1 MTVIAERLGESAIR
15 SKQRDG
21 AAATMVGLSA
31 FASLVIAALLG
42 VAIWLSFAQGT
53 PGDYH
58 LGYSLAHYRAIFL
71 SAFTYRVVANTFL
84 FSAIALAVALVFG
97 LPMAWLIERT
107 DLPGKRVVFTLL
119 AVALLIPGFSVALG
133 WLFLLN
139 PRIGLINLGL
149 EALFGLHAAPFNI
162 SSMLGMGIVEGLS
175 LAPVAFVMTA
185 IVFRSMDSS
194 LDEAARVGGAGIG
207 QSLWRITLPL
217 AWPGVFAA
225 SIYIFT
231 IGFGTFDVPAI
242 LGLQARIFTFSTYVY
257 LQISPTDGLPDYG
270 GVAALSVFML
280 ALAAGFSAWYNRV
293 QRQAPRY
300 AVVTGKAYRPA
311 LIRLG
316 RRRWLAIAFIGL
328 YLVISQLLPIL
339 TLLWS
344 AGLPYLRPV
353 NAAAFASL
361 SLDNFRNLPQGLVM
375 SGIGISAALMLL
387 VPTITLVLSVAL
399 SWVVLRS
406 RLRLRALFDFF
417 AFLPHAVP
425 KIVFSVAAWLLALFV
440 LRNLLPIYGTIWI
453 LVPVY
458 VVATLSY
465 GTRMINGALI
475 QIHRE
480 LEESA
485 TVAGAGLAGI
495 LRSVLLP
502 LLRPAILYSWLWI
515 ALLSYREL
523 TIPVV
528 LSTNDNQ
535 PLSVIVWSFV
545 LSSSYGLGSAV
556 AVTML
561 FLMLPILGIYAVIA
575 RGAGIAPAR

>member
-1 MTVIAERLGESAIR
+1 MTAIAERFAENAVKPR
-15 SKQRDG
+15 RRDG
-21 AAATMVGLSA
+21 AAAVMVTLSILA
-31 FASLVIAALLG
+31 CLVIAVLLG
-42 VAIWLSFAQGT
+42 VAIWLSFAEGT

-58 LGYSLAHYRAIFL
+58 LGYTLTHYEEVFL
-71 SAFTYRVVANTFL
+71 SPFTYRVIGNTVL
-84 FSAIALAVALVFG
+84 FSAIALAVALAFG
-97 LPMAWLIERT
+97 LPLAWLVERT
-107 DLPGKRVVFTLL
+107 DLPGKRLIFSLL
-119 AVALLIPGFSVALG
+119 AIALLIPGFSVALG

-139 PRIGLINLGL
+139 PRIGLINVMLQS
-149 EALFGLHAAPFNI
+149 LFGLKTAPFNI
-162 SSMLGMGIVEGLS
+162 ASLLGMGLVEGLS
-175 LAPVAFVMTA
+175 LAPLAFVMTA
-185 IVFRSMDSS
+185 IVFRAVDPT
-194 LDEAARVGGAGIG
+194 LDEAARIGGASVW
-207 QSLWRITLPL
+207 QSLRRVAIPL
-217 AWPGVFAA
+217 AWPGVLAA
-225 SIYIFT
+225 SLYIFT

-257 LQISPTDGLPDYG
+257 MQISPSDGLPEYG
-270 GVAALSVFML
+270 GVATLSVFML
-280 ALAAGFSAWYNRV
+280 VLALGFSVWYGRV

-316 RRRWLAIAFIGL
+316 RWRWLAIAFVAL
-328 YLVISQLLPIL
+328 YLMVSQLLPIL

-344 AGLPYLRPV
+344 SGLPFLRPV
-353 NAAAFASL
+353 SSAAFASL
-361 SLDNFRNLPQGLVM
+361 SLKNFRDLPEGLVFG
-375 SGIGISAALMLL
+375 GIGISAALMLL
-387 VPTITLVLSVAL
+387 VPTITLTLSVAL

-406 RLRLRALFDFF
+406 RLRWRAVFDFF

-440 LRNLLPIYGTIWI
+440 LRDVLPIYGTIWI

-465 GTRMINGALI
+465 GTRMVNGALI

-485 TVAGAGLAGI
+485 MVAGAGLAAT
-495 LRSVLLP
+495 LRTVLVP
-502 LLRPAILYSWLWI
+502 LLRPAILYAWIWI
-515 ALLSYREL
+515 ALLTYREL

-535 PLSVIVWSFV
+535 PLSVIVWSLV
-545 LSSSYGLGSAV
+545 LSNSSGQASAV

-561 FLMLPILGIYAVIA
+561 ALMLPILFVYATIA
-575 RGAGIAPAR
+575 RRAGITRI

>member
-1 MTVIAERLGESAIR
+1 MTAIAERLAENAVKPR
-15 SKQRDG
+15 RREG
-21 AAATMVGLSA
+21 AAAVMVALSI
-31 FASLVIAALLG
+31 FACIVIAALLG
-42 VAIWLSFAQGT
+42 VAIWLSFAEGT

-58 LGYSLAHYRAIFL
+58 LGYTLAHYEEIFL
-71 SAFTYRVVANTFL
+71 TPFTYRVIGNTAL
-84 FSAIALAVALVFG
+84 FSAIALAVALAFG
-97 LPMAWLIERT
+97 LPLAWLVERT
-107 DLPGKRVVFTLL
+107 DLPGKRTIFSLL
-119 AVALLIPGFSVALG
+119 AIALLIPGFAVALG

-139 PRIGLINLGL
+139 PRVGLLNIALQS
-149 EALFGLHAAPFNI
+149 LFGLKAAPFNI
-162 SSMLGMGIVEGLS
+162 ASLLGMGLVEGLS
-175 LAPVAFVMTA
+175 LAPLAFVMTA
-185 IVFRSMDSS
+185 IVIRAIDPA
-194 LDEAARVGGAGIG
+194 LDEAARVGGAGVW
-207 QSLWRITLPL
+207 QTLRRVTIPL
-217 AWPGVFAA
+217 AWPGVLAA
-225 SIYIFT
+225 GLYIFT

-242 LGLQARIFTFSTYVY
+242 LGLQARIFTFSTYVFM
-257 LQISPTDGLPDYG
+257 QVSPSDGLPEYG
-270 GVAALSVFML
+270 GVATLSVFML
-280 ALAAGFSAWYNRV
+280 MLALGFSAWYNRV

-300 AVVTGKAYRPA
+300 AVVTGKSYRPA
-311 LIRLG
+311 LIKLG
-316 RRRWLAIAFIGL
+316 HLRPLAVAFVL
-328 YLVISQLLPIL
+328 FYLTVSQLLPIL

-344 AGLPYLRPV
+344 SGLPFLRPV
-353 NAAAFASL
+353 SSAAFAGL
-361 SLDNFRNLPQGLVM
+361 SLKNFRDLPEGLVL
-375 SGIGISAALMLL
+375 SGLGITARLMLL
-387 VPTITLVLSVAL
+387 VPTITLTLSVAL

-406 RLRLRALFDFF
+406 RLRWRAVFDFF

-440 LRNLLPIYGTIWI
+440 LRDIVPIYGTIWI

-485 TVAGAGLAGI
+485 MVAGAGLGST

-502 LLRPAILYSWLWI
+502 LLRPAIFYAWIWI

-535 PLSVIVWSFV
+535 PLSVIVWSLV
-545 LSSSYGLGSAV
+545 LSNSSGQASAV

-561 FLMLPILGIYAVIA
+561 AVMLPVLLLYATIT
-575 RGAGIAPAR
+575 RRAGITRV

>member
-1 MTVIAERLGESAIR
+1 MTAIAERLAETAVKPR
-15 SKQRDG
+15 RRDG
-21 AAATMVGLSA
+21 AAAAMVALSILA
-31 FASLVIAALLG
+31 CLVIAALLG
-42 VAIWLSFAQGT
+42 VAIWLSFAEGT

-58 LGYSLAHYRAIFL
+58 LGYTLAHYEEIF
-71 SAFTYRVVANTFL
+71 SSPFTYRVIGNTVA
-84 FSAIALAVALVFG
+84 FSAIALAVALAFG
-97 LPMAWLIERT
+97 LPLAWLVERT
-107 DLPGKRVVFTLL
+107 DLPGKRLIFTLL
-119 AVALLIPGFSVALG
+119 AIALLIPGFSVALG

-139 PRIGLINLGL
+139 PRIGLLNVALQS
-149 EALFGLHAAPFNI
+149 LFGLKTAPFNI
-162 SSMLGMGIVEGLS
+162 ASLLGMGLVEGLS
-175 LAPVAFVMTA
+175 LAPLAFVMTA
-185 IVFRSMDSS
+185 IVFRAVDPT
-194 LDEAARVGGAGIG
+194 LDEAARIGGASMW
-207 QSLWRITLPL
+207 QSLRRVTIPL
-217 AWPGVFAA
+217 AWPGVLAA
-225 SIYIFT
+225 SLYIFT

-257 LQISPTDGLPDYG
+257 MQISPSDGLPEYG
-270 GVAALSVFML
+270 GVATLSVFML
-280 ALAAGFSAWYNRV
+280 VLALAFSAWYSRV

-316 RRRWLAIAFIGL
+316 RFRWLALAFVSL
-328 YLVISQLLPIL
+328 YLIVSQLLPIL

-344 AGLPYLRPV
+344 AGLPFLRPV
-353 NAAAFASL
+353 SRAAFASL
-361 SLDNFRNLPQGLVM
+361 SLKNFHDLPNGLVM
-375 SGIGISAALMLL
+375 SGLGISAALMLL
-387 VPTITLVLSVAL
+387 VPTITLMLSVAL

-406 RLRLRALFDFF
+406 RLRWRAVFDFF

-440 LRNLLPIYGTIWI
+440 LRDVLPIYGTIWI

-485 TVAGAGLAGI
+485 MVAGAGLAAI
-495 LRSVLLP
+495 LRAVLLP
-502 LLRPAILYSWLWI
+502 LLQPAILYAWI
-515 ALLSYREL
+515 WVALLSYREL

-535 PLSVIVWSFV
+535 PLSVIVWSLV
-545 LSSSYGLGSAV
+545 LSNSSGQASAV

-561 FLMLPILGIYAVIA
+561 ALMLPVLFVYATIA
-575 RGAGIAPAR
+575 RRAGIARI

>member
-1 MTVIAERLGESAIR
+1 MTAIAERLAERRGTAPRREWAAIV
-15 SKQRDG
+15 
-21 AAATMVGLSA
+21 MLGLSI
-31 FASLVIAALLG
+31 FASLIIAALLG
-42 VAIWLSFAQGT
+42 VAIWLSFADGT

-58 LGYSLAHYRAIFL
+58 LGYTVAHYREIFF
-71 SAFTYRVVANTFL
+71 SAFTYRVIRNTVL

-97 LPMAWLIERT
+97 LPIAWLIERT
-107 DLPGKRVVFTLL
+107 DFPAKRLVFTLL

-139 PRIGLINLGL
+139 PHIGLINVAL
-149 EALFGLHAAPFNI
+149 ESLFGLPTAPFNI
-162 SSMLGMGIVEGLS
+162 ASLLGMGIVEGLS
-175 LAPVAFVMTA
+175 LAPLAFVMTA
-185 IVFRSMDSS
+185 VVFRSMDSS
-194 LDEAARVGGAGIG
+194 LDEAARIGGAGIW
-207 QSLWRITLPL
+207 QSLRRVTIPL
-217 AWPGVFAA
+217 AWPGVLAA
-225 SIYIFT
+225 SLYIFT

-257 LQISPTDGLPDYG
+257 MQISPSDGLPEYG
-270 GVAALSVFML
+270 GVATLSVFML
-280 ALAAGFSAWYNRV
+280 VLALAFSAWYNRV

-311 LIRLG
+311 LIHLG
-316 RRRWLAIAFIGL
+316 RLRWLAIAFVAL
-328 YLVISQLLPIL
+328 YLVVSQLLPIL

-353 NAAAFASL
+353 DAAAVASL
-361 SLDNFRNLPQGLVM
+361 SLKNFRDLPQGLVS
-375 SGIGISAALMLL
+375 SGLGNSAMLMLL
-387 VPTITLVLSVAL
+387 VPTITVILSVAM

-406 RLRLRALFDFF
+406 RIRWRALFDFF

-440 LRNLLPIYGTIWI
+440 LRDFLPIYGTIWI
-453 LVPVY
+453 LLPVY
-458 VVATLSY
+458 VIATLSY

-485 TVAGAGLAGI
+485 MVGGASLTGT
-495 LRSVLLP
+495 LRAVLLP
-502 LLRPAILYSWLWI
+502 LLRPAILYSWIWI

-535 PLSVIVWSFV
+535 PLSVIVWSLV
-545 LSSSYGLGSAV
+545 LSNSSGQASAV
-556 AVTML
+556 AVMML
-561 FLMLPILGIYAVIA
+561 VLMLPILLVYAAIA
-575 RGAGIAPAR
+575 RRAGIVSSR

>member
-1 MTVIAERLGESAIR
+1 VAGVAEPPLLGPVRRWAR
-15 SKQRDG
+15 AWP
-21 AAATMVGLSA
+21 AAVMLALAV
-31 FASLVIAALLG
+31 FASLVIAVLLG
-42 VAIWLSFAQGT
+42 TALWLSFAEGT
-53 PGDYH
+53 PGDFH
-58 LGYSLAHYRAIFL
+58 LGYTFAHYGEILL
-71 SAFTYRVVANTFL
+71 SAFTYRVIANTFV
-84 FSAIALAVALVFG
+84 FSGIALAVAFVFG

-107 DLPGKRVVFTLL
+107 DFPAKRVVFTLL

-139 PRIGLINLGL
+139 PRIGLINLALESLLGL
-149 EALFGLHAAPFNI
+149 RSAPFDI
-162 SSMLGMGIVEGLS
+162 STLPGMGIVEGLS

-185 IVFRSMDSS
+185 IVFRAMDAS
-194 LDEAARVGGAGIG
+194 LDEAARVAGAGIW
-207 QSLWRITLPL
+207 QSLRRVTVPL
-217 AWPGVFAA
+217 AWPGVLAA
-225 SIYIFT
+225 GIYIFT

-257 LQISPTDGLPDYG
+257 LQISPTDGLPEYG

-280 ALAAGFSAWYNRV
+280 ALAVMFSGWYNRV

-316 RRRWLAIAFIGL
+316 RWRWLAVAFVAL
-328 YLVISQLLPIL
+328 YLAISQLLPTL

-344 AGLPYLRPV
+344 AGLPYLQPV
-353 NAAAFASL
+353 DAAAFASL
-361 SLDNFRNLPQGLVM
+361 SLNNFRDLPQGLVA
-375 SGIGISAALMLL
+375 SGLRNTAALMLL
-387 VPTITLVLSVAL
+387 VPSITLVLSVAI

-406 RLRLRALFDFF
+406 RLRWRALFDFF

-440 LRNLLPIYGTIWI
+440 LGKALPIYGTIWI

-485 TVAGAGLAGI
+485 MVSGAGLAGTM
-495 LRSVLLP
+495 RSVLLP
-502 LLRPAILYSWLWI
+502 LLTPAMLYSWLWI

-528 LSTNDNQ
+528 LSTNNNQ
-535 PLSVIVWSFV
+535 PLSVIVWSLV
-545 LSSSYGLGSAV
+545 LSDSLGQGSAV
-556 AVTML
+556 AVMML
-561 FLMLPILGIYAVIA
+561 LLMLPILLIYATIA
-575 RGAGIAPAR
+575 RRAGIASSG

>member
-1 MTVIAERLGESAIR
+1 MTVLADRIAESPAPQRR
-15 SKQRDG
+15 SE
-21 AAATMVGLSA
+21 ATVGVMVGLSV
-31 FASLVIAALLG
+31 FASAVIAALLG
-42 VAIWLSFAQGT
+42 VTLWLSFAEGT
-53 PGDYH
+53 PGDYR
-58 LGYSLAHYRAIFL
+58 LGYTFAHYREIFF
-71 SAFTYRVVANTFL
+71 APFTYRVVGNTCV
-84 FSAIALAVALVFG
+84 FSAIALAVALAFG
-97 LPMAWLIERT
+97 LPLAWLIERT
-107 DLPGKRVVFTLL
+107 DFPGKRLVFTLL
-119 AVALLIPGFSVALG
+119 ATALLVPGFSVALG

-139 PRIGLINLGL
+139 PRIGLINLAL
-149 EALFGLHAAPFNI
+149 EALLGLHAAPFNI
-162 SSMLGMGIVEGLS
+162 ASLLGMGIVEGLS
-175 LAPVAFVMTA
+175 LAPLAFVMTA

-194 LDEAARVGGAGIG
+194 LEEAARIAGAGVW
-207 QSLWRITLPL
+207 QSLRGVTVPL
-217 AWPGVFAA
+217 AWPGVLAA

-242 LGLQARIFTFSTYVY
+242 LGLRARIFTFSTYVY
-257 LQISPTDGLPDYG
+257 MQISPSDGLPEYG
-270 GVAALSVFML
+270 GVATLSVFML
-280 ALAAGFSAWYNRV
+280 ILALAFSAWYGRV

-316 RRRWLAIAFIGL
+316 GWRWSAIAFVAL
-328 YLVISQLLPIL
+328 YLAVSQLLPIL

-344 AGLPYLRPV
+344 AGLPFLRPV
-353 NAAAFASL
+353 DAAAFASL
-361 SLDNFRNLPQGLVM
+361 SLKNFRDLPEGLVA
-375 SGIGISAALMLL
+375 SGLGNTAMLMLL

-406 RLRLRALFDFF
+406 RLRWRAAFDFF

-440 LRNLLPIYGTIWI
+440 LRDALPIYGTIWI
-453 LVPVY
+453 LVPIY

-485 TVAGAGLAGI
+485 MVAGASLAGT
-495 LRSVLLP
+495 LRAVLLP
-502 LLRPAILYSWLWI
+502 LLRPAILYSWIWI

-535 PLSVIVWSFV
+535 PLSIIVWSLV
-545 LSSSYGLGSAV
+545 LSDSYGQGSAV
-556 AVTML
+556 AILML
-561 FLMLPILGIYAVIA
+561 LLMLPILLAYAAIA
-575 RGAGIAPAR
+575 RRAGIAPAR

>member
-1 MTVIAERLGESAIR
+1 MTAVAERLAEKPMQTR
-15 SKQRDG
+15 RRD
-21 AAATMVGLSA
+21 AAASVMVALSVL
-31 FASLVIAALLG
+31 ASGVIAALLA
-42 VAIWLSFAQGT
+42 VAVWLSFAEGT

-58 LGYSLAHYRAIFL
+58 LGYSIVHYREIFL
-71 SAFTYRVVANTFL
+71 SAFTYRVIGNTVVFSAVAL
-84 FSAIALAVALVFG
+84 AIALCFG
-97 LPMAWLIERT
+97 LPIAWLVERT
-107 DLPGKRVVFTLL
+107 NLPGKRLVFTLL

-139 PRIGLINLGL
+139 PRIGLINVALQ
-149 EALFGLHAAPFNI
+149 ALFGLPSAPFNI
-162 SSMLGMGIVEGLS
+162 ASLWGMGIVEGLS
-175 LAPVAFVMTA
+175 LAPLAFVMTA
-185 IVFRSMDSS
+185 IVFRSMDPAF
-194 LDEAARVGGAGIG
+194 DEAARIGGAGIR
-207 QSLWRITLPL
+207 QTLWRVTVPL
-217 AWPGVFAA
+217 AWPGVLAA
-225 SIYIFT
+225 SLYIFT

-257 LQISPTDGLPDYG
+257 MQISPSDGLPEYG
-270 GVAALSVFML
+270 GVATLSVLMLVL
-280 ALAAGFSAWYNRV
+280 ALGFSAWYNRV

-300 AVVTGKAYRPA
+300 AVVAGKAYRPA

-316 RRRWLAIAFIGL
+316 RWRWLAIAFVVL
-328 YLVISQLLPIL
+328 YLVVSQLLPIL

-353 NAAAFASL
+353 EASAFASL
-361 SLDNFRNLPQGLVM
+361 SLKNFRDLPEGLVL
-375 SGIGISAALMLL
+375 SGLGNSAALMLL
-387 VPTITLVLSVAL
+387 VPTVTLALSVAI

-406 RLRLRALFDFF
+406 RLRWRAAFDFF

-440 LRNLLPIYGTIWI
+440 LRDILPIYGTIWI

-485 TVAGAGLAGI
+485 MVAGAGVAAT
-495 LRSVLLP
+495 LRGVLLP
-502 LLRPAILYSWLWI
+502 LLRPAILYAWI
-515 ALLSYREL
+515 WVALLSYREL

-535 PLSVIVWSFV
+535 PLSVIVWGLV
-545 LSSSYGLGSAV
+545 LSNSSGQASAV
-556 AVTML
+556 AVMML
-561 FLMLPILGIYAVIA
+561 VLMLPVLLVYATIA
-575 RGAGIAPAR
+575 RRAGIAPSH

>member
-1 MTVIAERLGESAIR
+1 MTAIAERLAENTAKPR
-15 SKQRDG
+15 RRDG
-21 AAATMVGLSA
+21 AAATMVMLSTLA
-31 FASLVIAALLG
+31 CLVIAALLG
-42 VAIWLSFAQGT
+42 VAIWLSFAEGT

-58 LGYSLAHYRAIFL
+58 LGYTIAHYQEIFL
-71 SAFTYRVVANTFL
+71 SPFTYRVIGNTVL
-84 FSAIALAVALVFG
+84 FSVLALGVALAFG
-97 LPMAWLIERT
+97 LPLAWLVERT
-107 DLPGKRVVFTLL
+107 DLPGKRLIFSLL
-119 AVALLIPGFSVALG
+119 AIALLIPGFSVALG

-139 PRIGLINLGL
+139 PRIGLINVALQS
-149 EALFGLHAAPFNI
+149 LFGLKAPPFNI
-162 SSMLGMGIVEGLS
+162 ASLLGMGFVEGLS
-175 LAPVAFVMTA
+175 LAPLAFVMTA
-185 IVFRSMDSS
+185 IVFRAVDPT
-194 LDEAARVGGAGIG
+194 LDEAARIGGASVW
-207 QSLWRITLPL
+207 QSLRRVTIPL
-217 AWPGVFAA
+217 AWPGVLAA
-225 SIYIFT
+225 SLYIFT

-257 LQISPTDGLPDYG
+257 MQISPSDGLPEYG
-270 GVAALSVFML
+270 GVATLSVFML
-280 ALAAGFSAWYNRV
+280 VLALGFSAWYSRV

-316 RRRWLAIAFIGL
+316 RCRWLALAFVAL
-328 YLVISQLLPIL
+328 YLIVSQLLPIL

-344 AGLPYLRPV
+344 AGLPFLRPV
-353 NAAAFASL
+353 SSAAFASL
-361 SLDNFRNLPQGLVM
+361 SLKNFHDLPEGLVL
-375 SGIGISAALMLL
+375 SGLGVSAALMLL
-387 VPTITLVLSVAL
+387 VPTITLILSVAL

-406 RLRLRALFDFF
+406 RLRWRAVFDFF

-440 LRNLLPIYGTIWI
+440 LRDVLPVYGTIWI

-465 GTRMINGALI
+465 GTRMINGALS

-485 TVAGAGLAGI
+485 MVAGAGLAAT
-495 LRSVLLP
+495 LRAVLLP
-502 LLRPAILYSWLWI
+502 LLRPAILYAWVWV

-535 PLSVIVWSFV
+535 PLSVIVWSLV
-545 LSSSYGLGSAV
+545 LSNSSGQASAV

-561 FLMLPILGIYAVIA
+561 ALMLPVLFVYATIA
-575 RGAGIAPAR
+575 RRAGIARI

>member
-1 MTVIAERLGESAIR
+1 MTAIAERFAENAVKPR
-15 SKQRDG
+15 RRDG
-21 AAATMVGLSA
+21 AAAVMVTLSILA
-31 FASLVIAALLG
+31 CLVIAVLLG
-42 VAIWLSFAQGT
+42 VAIWLSFAEGT

-58 LGYSLAHYRAIFL
+58 LGYTLTHYEEVFL
-71 SAFTYRVVANTFL
+71 SPFTYRVIGNTVL
-84 FSAIALAVALVFG
+84 FSAIALAVALAFG
-97 LPMAWLIERT
+97 LPLAWLVERT
-107 DLPGKRVVFTLL
+107 DLPGKRLIFSLL
-119 AVALLIPGFSVALG
+119 AIALLIPGFSVALG

-139 PRIGLINLGL
+139 PRIGLINVMLQS
-149 EALFGLHAAPFNI
+149 LFGLKTAPFNI
-162 SSMLGMGIVEGLS
+162 ASLLGMGLVEGLS
-175 LAPVAFVMTA
+175 LAPLAFVMTA
-185 IVFRSMDSS
+185 IVFRAVDPT
-194 LDEAARVGGAGIG
+194 LDEAARIGGASVW
-207 QSLWRITLPL
+207 QSLRRVAIPL
-217 AWPGVFAA
+217 AWPGVLAA
-225 SIYIFT
+225 SLYIFT

-257 LQISPTDGLPDYG
+257 MQISPSDGLPEYG
-270 GVAALSVFML
+270 GVATLSVFML
-280 ALAAGFSAWYNRV
+280 VLALGFSVWYSRV

-316 RRRWLAIAFIGL
+316 RWRWLAIAFVAL
-328 YLVISQLLPIL
+328 YLMVSQLLPIL

-344 AGLPYLRPV
+344 SGLPFLRPV
-353 NAAAFASL
+353 SSAAFASL
-361 SLDNFRNLPQGLVM
+361 SLKNFRDLPEGLVFG
-375 SGIGISAALMLL
+375 GIGISAALMLL
-387 VPTITLVLSVAL
+387 VPTITLTLSVAL

-406 RLRLRALFDFF
+406 RLRWPAVFDFF

-440 LRNLLPIYGTIWI
+440 LRDVLPIYGTIWI

-465 GTRMINGALI
+465 GTRMVNGALI

-485 TVAGAGLAGI
+485 MVAGAGLAAT
-495 LRSVLLP
+495 LCTVLMP
-502 LLRPAILYSWLWI
+502 LLRPAILYAWIWI
-515 ALLSYREL
+515 ALLTYREL

-535 PLSVIVWSFV
+535 PLSVIVWSLV
-545 LSSSYGLGSAV
+545 LSNSSGQASAV

-561 FLMLPILGIYAVIA
+561 ALMLPILFVYATIA
-575 RGAGIAPAR
+575 QRAGITRI

>member
-1 MTVIAERLGESAIR
+1 MTAIAERLADTAVKPR
-15 SKQRDG
+15 RRDG
-21 AAATMVGLSA
+21 AAAVMVALSLLA
-31 FASLVIAALLG
+31 CLVIATLLG
-42 VAIWLSFAQGT
+42 VAVWLSFAEGT

-58 LGYSLAHYRAIFL
+58 LGYTIAHYKEVFL
-71 SAFTYRVVANTFL
+71 SPFTYRVIGNTAL
-84 FSAIALAVALVFG
+84 FSAIALAVALAFG
-97 LPMAWLIERT
+97 LPLAWLVERT
-107 DLPGKRVVFTLL
+107 DLPGKRLVFTLL
-119 AVALLIPGFSVALG
+119 ATALLIPGFSVALG

-139 PRIGLINLGL
+139 PRIGLLNI
-149 EALFGLHAAPFNI
+149 ALQSIFGLKTAPFNI
-162 SSMLGMGIVEGLS
+162 ASLLGMGIVEGLS
-175 LAPVAFVMTA
+175 LAPLAFVMTA
-185 IVFRSMDSS
+185 IVFRAVDST
-194 LDEAARVGGAGIG
+194 LDEAARIGGASQWQALRRVTI
-207 QSLWRITLPL
+207 PL
-217 AWPGVFAA
+217 AWPGVLAA
-225 SIYIFT
+225 SLYIFT

-257 LQISPTDGLPDYG
+257 MQISPSDGLPEYG
-270 GVAALSVFML
+270 GVATLSVFML
-280 ALAAGFSAWYNRV
+280 VLALGFSAWYSRV

-311 LIRLG
+311 LIPLG
-316 RRRWLAIAFIGL
+316 RFRRLAIAFVAL
-328 YLVISQLLPIL
+328 YLTVSQLLPIL

-344 AGLPYLRPV
+344 SGLPFLRPV
-353 NAAAFASL
+353 SSAAFASL
-361 SLDNFRNLPQGLVM
+361 SLKNFHDLPDGLVM
-375 SGIGISAALMLL
+375 SGLGISAALMLL
-387 VPTITLVLSVAL
+387 VPTITLTLSVAL

-406 RLRLRALFDFF
+406 RLRWRAVFDFF
-417 AFLPHAVP
+417 AFLQHAVP

-440 LRNLLPIYGTIWI
+440 LRDVLPIYGTIWI

-485 TVAGAGLAGI
+485 MVAGAGLAAT
-495 LRSVLLP
+495 LRAVLLP
-502 LLRPAILYSWLWI
+502 LLRPAILYAWVWI

-535 PLSVIVWSFV
+535 PLSVIVWSLV
-545 LSSSYGLGSAV
+545 LSNSSGQASAV

-561 FLMLPILGIYAVIA
+561 ALMLPVLFIYATIA
-575 RGAGIAPAR
+575 RRAGIARI

>member
-1 MTVIAERLGESAIR
+1 MTAIAERLAERGGTAARREW
-15 SKQRDG
+15 
-21 AAATMVGLSA
+21 AATVMLGLSV
-31 FASLVIAALLG
+31 FASLIIAVLLG
-42 VAIWLSFAQGT
+42 VAIWLSFVQGT
-53 PGDYH
+53 PGDDH
-58 LGYSLAHYRAIFL
+58 LGYTIAHYREIFF
-71 SAFTYRVVANTFL
+71 SGFTYRVIGNTLL
-84 FSAIALAVALVFG
+84 FSAIALAVALAFG
-97 LPMAWLIERT
+97 LPIAWLIERT
-107 DLPGKRVVFTLL
+107 DFPGKRLTFTLL

-139 PRIGLINLGL
+139 PRIGLINVAL
-149 EALFGLHAAPFNI
+149 ESLFGSTTAPFNI
-162 SSMLGMGIVEGLS
+162 ASLLGMGIVEGLS
-175 LAPVAFVMTA
+175 LAPLAFVMTA
-185 IVFRSMDSS
+185 VVFRSMDSS
-194 LDEAARVGGAGIG
+194 LEEAARIGGAGTW
-207 QSLWRITLPL
+207 QSLRRVTIPL
-217 AWPGVFAA
+217 AWPGVLAA
-225 SIYIFT
+225 SLYIFT

-257 LQISPTDGLPDYG
+257 MQINPSDGLPEYG
-270 GVAALSVFML
+270 GVATLSVFML
-280 ALAAGFSAWYNRV
+280 VLALGFSAWYNRV

-300 AVVTGKAYRPA
+300 AVITGKAYRPA

-316 RRRWLAIAFIGL
+316 RFRWLAIAFVAL
-328 YLVISQLLPIL
+328 YLVVSQLLPIL

-353 NAAAFASL
+353 EAASFASL
-361 SLDNFRNLPQGLVM
+361 SLNNFRNLPQGLVA
-375 SGIGISAALMLL
+375 SGLGNTAVLMLL
-387 VPTITLVLSVAL
+387 VPTITLVLSVAM

-406 RLRLRALFDFF
+406 RIRWRAAFDFF

-440 LRNLLPIYGTIWI
+440 LRNFLPIYGTIWI
-453 LVPVY
+453 LLPVY

-485 TVAGAGLAGI
+485 MVGGADLTGT
-495 LRSVLLP
+495 LRAVLLP
-502 LLRPAILYSWLWI
+502 LLRPTILYAWIWI

-535 PLSVIVWSFV
+535 PLSVIVWSLV
-545 LSSSYGLGSAV
+545 LSNASGQASAV
-556 AVTML
+556 AVMML
-561 FLMLPILGIYAVIA
+561 ALMLPILLVYAVIA
-575 RGAGIAPAR
+575 RRAGIVSSR